1 MAALTLWLKA
11 LAPRYGLDVASLRP
25 ASIDASARR
34 YFCVNCAHGS
44 LIAMDAP
51 PRSEDSQP
59 FIRIASLMRQ
69 AGVNVP
75 DVLSSDLT
83 QGFLLLTDLG
93 DTTYLTALNDDNASQ
108 LFEDAID
115 TLIRWQLSTRAGLL
129 PPYDE
134 LLLRRELSLFPD
146 WFVARHLQRE
156 LTGKQAVIEQMF
168 TRIVASNRSQSTVFV
183 HRDFMPRNLM
193 VSQPNPGVL
202 DFQDAVMGPIA
213 YDVRVA
219 IS

>member
-1 MAALTLWLKA
+1 M
-11 LAPRYGLDVASLRP
+11 S
-25 ASIDASARR
+25 
-34 YFCVNCAHGS
+34 HGS

-75 DVLSSDLT
+75 DVLASDLT

-93 DTTYLTALNDDNASQ
+93 DTTYLAALNDDNASQ

-115 TLIRWQLSTRAGLL
+115 TLIRWQLSTRDGLL

-134 LLLRRELSLFPD
+134 LLLRRELNLFPD
-146 WFVARHLQRE
+146 WFIARHLQRE
-156 LTGKQAVIEQMF
+156 LTGKQAAALEQ
-168 TRIVASNRSQSTVFV
+168 ALGQ
-183 HRDFMPRNLM
+183 
-193 VSQPNPGVL
+193 
-202 DFQDAVMGPIA
+202 
-213 YDVRVA
+213 RVA
-219 IS
+219 DQKAMNRQSQ